1 MRIGIDISQASYE
14 GSGVSNFILN
24 LVRSMIRQDKSN
36 EYVLFFSSLRG
47 RVNKTLSRDLKDL
60 GSPRV
65 KLVSYPFPPS
75 VLDLFWNKLHIL
87 PLEFFVGDVDIFLTS
102 DWTEPPSI
110 KAKKI
115 TILYDLI
122 IYKNPEETDKK
133 IIQTQK
139 RRLKWVKKESKLVI
153 CISESTKEDAKK
165 ILGIENERLRVVYP
179 GI

>member
-1 MRIGIDISQASYE
+1 
-14 GSGVSNFILN
+14 
-24 LVRSMIRQDKSN
+24 
-36 EYVLFFSSLRG
+36 
-47 RVNKTLSRDLKDL
+47 
-60 GSPRV
+60 
-65 KLVSYPFPPS
+65 
-75 VLDLFWNKLHIL
+75 
-87 PLEFFVGDVDIFLTS
+87 
-102 DWTEPPSI
+102 
-110 KAKKI
+110 
-115 TILYDLI
+115 LI

>member
-87 PLEFFVGDVDIFLTS
+87 
-102 DWTEPPSI
+102 
-110 KAKKI
+110 
-115 TILYDLI
+115 
-122 IYKNPEETDKK
+122 
-133 IIQTQK
+133 
-139 RRLKWVKKESKLVI
+139 
-153 CISESTKEDAKK
+153 
-165 ILGIENERLRVVYP
+165 
-179 GI
+179 